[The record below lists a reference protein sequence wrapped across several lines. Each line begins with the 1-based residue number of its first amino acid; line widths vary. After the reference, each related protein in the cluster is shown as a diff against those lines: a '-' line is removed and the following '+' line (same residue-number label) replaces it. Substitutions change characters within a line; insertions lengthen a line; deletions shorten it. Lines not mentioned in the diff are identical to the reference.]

1 MDKSKKKKS
10 AGCINLRCSVIV
22 SYLVSMASNILLAII
37 LFLSEHGY
45 KWIGFLLHLG
55 VLSFSY
61 LSLRSLLHKTTTSK
75 SILKYK
81 SMTKFFTICVAV
93 TGVFYSIVII
103 YLFAT
108 KQDQDLIYYFTFCI
122 IIYCVFHGLFV
133 SIIKSYIKTMEDRPA
148 KQSKSTAIVN
158 KDLRELI
165 LSNESVNN

>member
-1 MDKSKKKKS
+1 
-10 AGCINLRCSVIV
+10 
-22 SYLVSMASNILLAII
+22 
-37 LFLSEHGY
+37 
-45 KWIGFLLHLG
+45 
-55 VLSFSY
+55 
-61 LSLRSLLHKTTTSK
+61 
-75 SILKYK
+75 
-81 SMTKFFTICVAV
+81 MTKFFTICVAV